1 MKTQLRY
8 ELDKNR
14 LLKNKISQLKEEG
27 RKLLCI
33 IYRLIKNKHLL
44 FTSVPKKC
52 LLYYTHFKGFDGD
65 DEDEIE
71 GEKNASN
78 KKVKTSTSYQGKK
91 EEEEDHSNEAESTP
105 PKVVKKVQVERI
117 GPAEKIS
124 VIGRPELQTGVLN
137 KTNNNLPPIKKRK
150 EPENP
155 DPETIDGPQQKVHC
169 LTPSRSKEKILDD
182 KFYITPHEAAYQVAI
197 FASTAETKRVNEDC
211 SYNWP
216 CLTIQKWKRGSA
228 KTYDCQIPLRYLPA
242 CQEALRKIYEINE
255 SHFN

>member
-91 EEEEDHSNEAESTP
+91 EEEEEHSNEAESTP

-124 VIGRPELQTGVLN
+124 VIGRPELQTRVLN

-155 DPETIDGPQQKVHC
+155 ETPDGPQQKVHC

-197 FASTAETKRVNEDC
+197 FASTAETKRVNEDG

-242 CQEALRKIYEINE
+242 CQEALQKIYEINE

>member
-14 LLKNKISQLKEEG
+14 ILKNKISQLKEEG
-27 RKLLCI
+27 RKLL
-33 IYRLIKNKHLL
+33 
-44 FTSVPKKC
+44 
-52 LLYYTHFKGFDGD
+52 LLYHTHFKGFDGD
-65 DEDEIE
+65 DEDEIK

-78 KKVKTSTSYQGKK
+78 KKVKTSTSCSNLSHLVLTSYQGK
-91 EEEEDHSNEAESTP
+91 EEEEEEHSNKAESAP
-105 PKVVKKVQVERI
+105 PKVVKKAQVKRI

-124 VIGRPELQTGVLN
+124 VIGRPELQTGVVN

-155 DPETIDGPQQKVHC
+155 ETRDGPPQKVHC
-169 LTPSRSKEKILDD
+169 LTPSRFKEKILDD
-182 KFYITPHEAAYQVAI
+182 KFYITPAEAAYQVAI

-242 CQEALRKIYEINE
+242 CQVALRKIYEINQ

>member
-1 MKTQLRY
+1 M
-8 ELDKNR
+8 
-14 LLKNKISQLKEEG
+14 
-27 RKLLCI
+27 
-33 IYRLIKNKHLL
+33 IKNKHLL
-44 FTSVPKKC
+44 LTSVPKKSVFYHAH
-52 LLYYTHFKGFDGD
+52 LKGYDGD
-65 DEDEIE
+65 DEDEIK

-91 EEEEDHSNEAESTP
+91 VEEEEHSNEAESTP
-105 PKVVKKVQVERI
+105 PKVVKKAQVERI
-117 GPAEKIS
+117 ALAEKIS

-155 DPETIDGPQQKVHC
+155 ETPDGPQQKVHC
-169 LTPSRSKEKILDD
+169 LTPSRPKEKILDD

-242 CQEALRKIYEINE
+242 CQEALQKIYEINE

>member
-1 MKTQLRY
+1 MKMKTQLRY

-14 LLKNKISQLKEEG
+14 ILKNKISQLKEEG
-27 RKLLCI
+27 RKLL
-33 IYRLIKNKHLL
+33 
-44 FTSVPKKC
+44 
-52 LLYYTHFKGFDGD
+52 LLYHTHFKGFDGD
-65 DEDEIE
+65 DEDEIK

-78 KKVKTSTSYQGKK
+78 MKVKPSTSYQGKK
-91 EEEEDHSNEAESTP
+91 EEEEEHSNKAESAP
-105 PKVVKKVQVERI
+105 PKVVKKAQVKRI

-124 VIGRPELQTGVLN
+124 VIGRPELQTGVVN

-155 DPETIDGPQQKVHC
+155 ETRDGPPQKVHC
-169 LTPSRSKEKILDD
+169 LTPSRFKEKILDD
-182 KFYITPHEAAYQVAI
+182 KFYITPAEAAYQVAI

-216 CLTIQKWKRGSA
+216 CLTIQKWKRGST

-242 CQEALRKIYEINE
+242 CQVALRKIYEINE

>member
-8 ELDKNR
+8 ELDKKNR

-91 EEEEDHSNEAESTP
+91 EEEEEHSNEAESTP

-137 KTNNNLPPIKKRK
+137 KTNNNLPKKKRK
-150 EPENP
+150 ELENP
-155 DPETIDGPQQKVHC
+155 ETRDGPPQKV
-169 LTPSRSKEKILDD
+169 LSYRIE
-182 KFYITPHEAAYQVAI
+182 FYIDKEHNLFYYSNLSP
-197 FASTAETKRVNEDC
+197 
-211 SYNWP
+211 
-216 CLTIQKWKRGSA
+216 
-228 KTYDCQIPLRYLPA
+228 
-242 CQEALRKIYEINE
+242 YEINE

>member
-1 MKTQLRY
+1 M
-8 ELDKNR
+8 
-14 LLKNKISQLKEEG
+14 
-27 RKLLCI
+27 
-33 IYRLIKNKHLL
+33 
-44 FTSVPKKC
+44 
-52 LLYYTHFKGFDGD
+52 YYTHFKGFDGD

-91 EEEEDHSNEAESTP
+91 EEEEEHSNEAESTP

-124 VIGRPELQTGVLN
+124 VIGRPELQTRVLN

-155 DPETIDGPQQKVHC
+155 ETRDGPPQKVHC
-169 LTPSRSKEKILDD
+169 LTPSRPKEKILDD

-197 FASTAETKRVNEDC
+197 FASTAETKRVNEDG

-242 CQEALRKIYEINE
+242 CQEALQKIYEINE

>member
-8 ELDKNR
+8 ELDKKNR

-44 FTSVPKKC
+44 LTSVPKKSVFYHAH
-52 LLYYTHFKGFDGD
+52 LKGYDGD
-65 DEDEIE
+65 DEDEIK

-91 EEEEDHSNEAESTP
+91 VEEEEHSNEAESTP
-105 PKVVKKVQVERI
+105 PKVVKKAQVERI
-117 GPAEKIS
+117 ALAEKIS

-137 KTNNNLPPIKKRK
+137 KTNNNLPKKKRK
-150 EPENP
+150 ELENP
-155 DPETIDGPQQKVHC
+155 ETRDGPPQKV
-169 LTPSRSKEKILDD
+169 LSYRIE
-182 KFYITPHEAAYQVAI
+182 FYIDKEHNLFYYSNLSP
-197 FASTAETKRVNEDC
+197 
-211 SYNWP
+211 
-216 CLTIQKWKRGSA
+216 
-228 KTYDCQIPLRYLPA
+228 
-242 CQEALRKIYEINE
+242 YEINE

>member
-65 DEDEIE
+65 DENEIE

-137 KTNNNLPPIKKRK
+137 ETNNNLPP
-150 EPENP
+150 
-155 DPETIDGPQQKVHC
+155 DGPQQKVHC

>member
-1 MKTQLRY
+1 M
-8 ELDKNR
+8 
-14 LLKNKISQLKEEG
+14 
-27 RKLLCI
+27 
-33 IYRLIKNKHLL
+33 
-44 FTSVPKKC
+44 
-52 LLYYTHFKGFDGD
+52 
-65 DEDEIE
+65 
-71 GEKNASN
+71 
-78 KKVKTSTSYQGKK
+78 
-91 EEEEDHSNEAESTP
+91 EEEEHSNEAESTP

-155 DPETIDGPQQKVHC
+155 ETRDGPPQKVHC
-169 LTPSRSKEKILDD
+169 LTPSRPKEKILDD

>member
-8 ELDKNR
+8 ELDKKNR

-44 FTSVPKKC
+44 FTSVPKKSVFYHAH
-52 LLYYTHFKGFDGD
+52 LKGYDGD
-65 DEDEIE
+65 DEDEIK

-91 EEEEDHSNEAESTP
+91 VEEEEHSNEAESTP
-105 PKVVKKVQVERI
+105 PKVVKKAQVERI
-117 GPAEKIS
+117 ALAEKIS

-137 KTNNNLPPIKKRK
+137 KTNNNLPKKKRK
-150 EPENP
+150 ELENP
-155 DPETIDGPQQKVHC
+155 ETRDGPPQKV
-169 LTPSRSKEKILDD
+169 LSYRIE
-182 KFYITPHEAAYQVAI
+182 FYIDKEHNLFYYSNLSP
-197 FASTAETKRVNEDC
+197 
-211 SYNWP
+211 
-216 CLTIQKWKRGSA
+216 
-228 KTYDCQIPLRYLPA
+228 
-242 CQEALRKIYEINE
+242 YEINE

>member
-91 EEEEDHSNEAESTP
+91 EEEEEHSNEAESTP

-124 VIGRPELQTGVLN
+124 VIGRPELQTRVLN

-155 DPETIDGPQQKVHC
+155 ETPDGPQQKVHC

-242 CQEALRKIYEINE
+242 CQEALQKIYEINE

>member
-1 MKTQLRY
+1 M
-8 ELDKNR
+8 
-14 LLKNKISQLKEEG
+14 
-27 RKLLCI
+27 
-33 IYRLIKNKHLL
+33 
-44 FTSVPKKC
+44 
-52 LLYYTHFKGFDGD
+52 
-65 DEDEIE
+65 
-71 GEKNASN
+71 
-78 KKVKTSTSYQGKK
+78 
-91 EEEEDHSNEAESTP
+91 EEEEHSNEAESTP
-105 PKVVKKVQVERI
+105 PKVVKKAQVERI
-117 GPAEKIS
+117 ALAEKIS
-124 VIGRPELQTGVLN
+124 VIGRPELQTRVLN

-155 DPETIDGPQQKVHC
+155 ETRDGPPQKVHC

-197 FASTAETKRVNEDC
+197 FASTAETKRVNEDG

>member
-1 MKTQLRY
+1 M
-8 ELDKNR
+8 
-14 LLKNKISQLKEEG
+14 
-27 RKLLCI
+27 
-33 IYRLIKNKHLL
+33 
-44 FTSVPKKC
+44 
-52 LLYYTHFKGFDGD
+52 YYTHFKGFDGD
-65 DEDEIE
+65 DEDEIK

-91 EEEEDHSNEAESTP
+91 EEEEEHSNEAESTP

-124 VIGRPELQTGVLN
+124 VIGRPELQTRVLN

-155 DPETIDGPQQKVHC
+155 ETRDGPPQKVHC
-169 LTPSRSKEKILDD
+169 LTPSRPKEKILDD

-197 FASTAETKRVNEDC
+197 FASTAETKRVNEDG